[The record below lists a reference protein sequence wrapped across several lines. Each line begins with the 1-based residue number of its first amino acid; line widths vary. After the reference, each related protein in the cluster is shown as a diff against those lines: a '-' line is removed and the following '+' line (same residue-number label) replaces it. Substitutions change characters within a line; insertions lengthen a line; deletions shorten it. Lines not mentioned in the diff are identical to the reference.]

1 MLSYHMLFRSNSPA
15 PIFILVLSMLRI
27 PLLLTSLSALF
38 LLLLCALNMG
48 KCQP

>member
-15 PIFILVLSMLRI
+15 PIFILVLSML